1 LDKKLVAAQNK
12 FTNDLNTESG
22 RLASL
27 IETTNKATTDLLNKK
42 TEALDEKLVAAKG
55 ELVEQIGGVE
65 SGYLA
70 GDKTL
75 DGKINT
81 QRTEL
86 DASILSTNKATVD
99 LLNKT
104 SETLDQKI
112 SETNATVSK
121 NYTTLDDKITTAKTD
136 LN

>member
-1 LDKKLVAAQNK
+1 M
-12 FTNDLNTESG
+12 
-22 RLASL
+22 
-27 IETTNKATTDLLNKK
+27 
-42 TEALDEKLVAAKG
+42 VAAKG
-55 ELVEQIGGVE
+55 ELVEKLEGVE

-86 DASILSTNKATVD
+86 DASILSTNQATVD
-99 LLNKT
+99 LLNRT

-112 SETNATVSK
+112 SQTNATVSK
-121 NYTTLDDKITTAKTD
+121 NYTTLDGKITTAKLTSTP
-136 LN
+136 